1 MEVRTTMHNPEALVR
16 KAGSRDPFV
25 IAEMLEIPVH
35 HVYHPESKL
44 PGLTA
49 MALNRPSIFI
59 NDAYFDRLLQKDRHY
74 TEENAEDDIRQVCAH
89 ELGHCCKHRTELKIA
104 PIKEYEIFN
113 VRTPREAEANTYA
126 AGILIDKREML
137 EFLNSQMTI
146 LQVAAQMHVNVNLL
160 IYRIEMLR
168 REGMIFHELPYL
180 PKNNFIGKIHG
191 SGSEEWE

>member
-1 MEVRTTMHNPEALVR
+1 MSLLQSPEALVR

-25 IAEMLEIPVH
+25 IADMLEIPYH
-35 HVYHPESKL
+35 HVDHPESGL

-49 MALNRPSIFI
+49 MVLNRPSFFI
-59 NDAYFDRLLQKDRHY
+59 NDAYFDRLIQKDRHY
-74 TEENAEDDIRQVCAH
+74 TEENALDDIRQVGGH
-89 ELGHCCKHRTELKIA
+89 ELGHCCQHRDELRIA

-113 VRTPREAEANTYA
+113 VRTPREAEANTFA

-137 EFLNSQMTI
+137 ELLNSQMTI
-146 LQVAAQMHVNVNLL
+146 LQVAATMHVNVNLL

-168 REGMIFHELPYL
+168 DEGMIFQELPYL
-180 PKNNFIGKIHG
+180 PKNNFIGHIHG

>member
-1 MEVRTTMHNPEALVR
+1 MSLLQSPEALVK
-16 KAGSRDPFV
+16 KAGTRDPFE
-25 IAEMLEIPVH
+25 IAKMLEIPVH
-35 HVYHPESKL
+35 HVYHPESML

-49 MALNRPSIFI
+49 MVLNRPSIFI
-59 NDAYFDRLLQKDRHY
+59 NDAYFDHLIQKERHY
-74 TEENAEDDIRQVCAH
+74 TEENAMDDTRQVGSH

-104 PIKEYEIFN
+104 PIKEFEIFN
-113 VRTPREAEANTYA
+113 VRTPMEVEANTFA
-126 AGILIDKREML
+126 AGILIDKRKML
-137 EFLNSQMTI
+137 ELLNEEITI

-168 REGMIFHELPYL
+168 EEGLTFQQLPYQ